1 MRVYI
6 VVNLTKEGAVA
17 LSCETA
23 RTLLGFG
30 AEVLFCTE
38 MAECLTE
45 DVLQSVSLGSQEF
58 CYSNADVIVTV
69 GGDGTILHEAVHSL
83 AYNTPIL
90 GLNLG
95 RCGFLATCEED
106 EIQEKLKRLVEGN
119 YTLDPRVLLDATIQ
133 SDSAFHKNQKEIQG
147 NFALNDVVI
156 SKGHTQQAIDLA
168 IYCDDILV
176 ESYRGDGVIIATPTG
191 STAYSLAAGGPI
203 VDAQTMG
210 IVLTAIC
217 PHKLRAP
224 SMVFAP
230 TRVIRVVVAS
240 SSRGSVLLSCDGKT
254 QVVLQDGESVDIT
267 LSDRRVSLVTFSN
280 AAQFEAIDRKLK
292 SKDY

>member
-1 MRVYI
+1 MNIYMVP
-6 VVNLTKEGAVA
+6 NLSKDENACFTLRAAKILAELGANLLFSEEMTPFLPSDVSAAYTLSLAKE
-17 LSCETA
+17 
-23 RTLLGFG
+23 
-30 AEVLFCTE
+30 
-38 MAECLTE
+38 
-45 DVLQSVSLGSQEF
+45 
-58 CYSNADVIVTV
+58 CYEQADVILTI
-69 GGDGTILHEAVHSL
+69 GGDGTILHEAIQSL
-83 AYNTPIL
+83 AYQKPIL
-90 GLNLG
+90 GVNLG

-106 EIQEKLKRLVEGN
+106 EMQEKFQKLVCNEYILDKRHLLSACIQEAGN
-119 YTLDPRVLLDATIQ
+119 SIVKTARA
-133 SDSAFHKNQKEIQG
+133 EER
-147 NFALNDVVI
+147 FALNDVVI
-156 SKGHTQQAIDLA
+156 SKGTTQQSIDLS

-230 TRVIRVVVAS
+230 KRVLRVVLGNA
-240 SSRGSVLLSCDGKT
+240 SRGAVFLSCDGQT
-254 QVVLQDGESVDIT
+254 EVMLQEREAVEIT
-267 LSDRRVSLVTFSN
+267 LSDNAVQLVSFSS

-292 SKDY
+292 NKD